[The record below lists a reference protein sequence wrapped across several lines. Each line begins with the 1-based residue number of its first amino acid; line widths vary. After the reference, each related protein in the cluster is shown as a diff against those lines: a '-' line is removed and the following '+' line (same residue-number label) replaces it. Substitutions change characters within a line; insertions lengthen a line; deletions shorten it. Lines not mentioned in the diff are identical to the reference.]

1 MVKVRKSLTSLD
13 EFLAAIDG
21 YEHMDSQ
28 VLIAFLLENYT
39 LDLDLIPEF
48 VATLAQFTTAAPV
61 AAEHQSMA
69 A

>member
-1 MVKVRKSLTSLD
+1 MVTVRKSLTSLD

-21 YEHMDSQ
+21 YEHLDSQ
-28 VLIAFLLENYT
+28 VLIAFLLEHYT

-48 VATLAQFTTAAPV
+48 VAKLTQLTSATPV
-61 AAEHQSMA
+61 LAEHQSIA